1 MIEKKNINYLLNDI
15 ADFYNSYKIGFSQD
29 NKLFKKFGKK
39 QFEHIVVI
47 TKYFEWAN
55 QHYNEKEVNLLGN
68 TKIKA
73 SLILFGHCDAKKI
86 ELVDEDLKNLLEI
99 SDLIGLSE
107 TLVNSISYII
117 GENNIEDERE
127 IQYNENMSKKEY
139 LEPIELSGYI
149 GKVKK
154 IRDKQDA
161 IDALRQYKHM
171 QPGVYDTEGYG
182 NLAYECGCGE
192 SHCINDPPFMT
203 VIANA
208 KPNIRLLITCHNEY
222 LTMIRLKGFFG
233 TSAYSDYSFSLEL
246 IEGVTVEQIIDNEV

>member
-1 MIEKKNINYLLNDI
+1 MTEKKNINYLLNDI
-15 ADFYNSYKIGFSQD
+15 ADFYNSYKVGISKD
-29 NKLFKKFGKK
+29 NKLLKKFGKK

-55 QHYNEKEVNLLGN
+55 QHYNENEEDLLGN
-68 TKIKA
+68 AKIKA

-86 ELVDEDLKNLLEI
+86 DLVDEDLKNLLEL

-107 TLVNSISYII
+107 ILANSISYII
-117 GENNIEDERE
+117 GKNNIEDEKDF
-127 IQYNENMSKKEY
+127 QYNNVMVKKEY

-161 IDALRQYKHM
+161 IDALRQYRHM
-171 QPGVYDTEGYG
+171 PPGVYDTDGYG